1 MRETSLVAW
10 KEIQFALPRARAEAY
25 RAVCATPGKTGRE
38 LELQH
43 GLRHVNKRLVELERL
58 GLVRVAPLHVR
69 CSVTGFEAFSWLPV
83 DLTETPNVDRLPPP
97 RESWKTRALK
107 AEAALEALYRLRPG
121 PHTPSE
127 ELQLLQVA
135 P

>member
-25 RAVCATPGKTGRE
+25 RAVCSTPGKTGRE
-38 LELQH
+38 LEQHH

-83 DLTETPNVDRLPPP
+83 DLTVAPNVDKLPPP
-97 RESWKTRALK
+97 RESWKARALR
-107 AEAALEALYRLRPG
+107 AEAELASLRRSLALAPQEEFELRRV
-121 PHTPSE
+121 S
-127 ELQLLQVA
+127 
-135 P
+135 